1 MECYQQLWLL
11 RTGDSHSLP
20 PGSHALLYV
29 SHVCSIIVQIVVD
42 LEFFLHY
49 SLSAIAP
56 TDNELM

>member
-1 MECYQQLWLL
+1 MAAEELVIPIVSLL
-11 RTGDSHSLP
+11 GHMLFSMSHMF
-20 PGSHALLYV
+20 A
-29 SHVCSIIVQIVVD
+29 SIIVQIVVD